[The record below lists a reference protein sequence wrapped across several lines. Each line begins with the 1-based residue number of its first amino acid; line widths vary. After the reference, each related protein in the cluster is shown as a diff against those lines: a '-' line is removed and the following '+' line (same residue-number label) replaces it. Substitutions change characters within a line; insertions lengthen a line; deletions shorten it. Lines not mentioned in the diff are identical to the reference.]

1 MAHEDDVEKWL
12 IMRCQDQG
20 MNREDKMLIF
30 DKGDKLLIE
39 QYYYSIWDKIYWLF
53 IAVKLNFINLF
64 FTKRDYDNK

>member
-20 MNREDKMLIF
+20 MNGEDKMLIF

-64 FTKRDYDNK
+64 FTKKRL

>member
-64 FTKRDYDNK
+64 FTKKRL